1 MTDAQRI
8 ARVKSYFDANTEGL
22 TDEVAS
28 AYLADAKDALLN
40 TLYPFEAHYPADA
53 EVPGR
58 YEGLWCELA
67 ARYFSRKGG
76 LGEQVHLE
84 NGIHRHWT
92 SSDDSDLL
100 RRVVPYAI
108 VR

>member
-1 MTDAQRI
+1 MTDAQRVE
-8 ARVKSYFDANTEGL
+8 RVKSYFDPDTEGL

-28 AYLADAKDALLN
+28 SYLASSKDVVLN
-40 TLYPFEAHYPADA
+40 RLYAFAGNFPDDA
-53 EVPGR
+53 EVPSR

-67 ARYFSRKGG
+67 ARRFSRRGG

-84 NGIHRHWT
+84 NGIHRHWQT
-92 SSDDSDLL
+92 SDDSDLL
-100 RRVVPYAI
+100 STIVPYAI